1 MASSRFSSPF
11 FKKSPLHGAYTSGV
25 DGMVTV
31 SYADIHKDFQKGV
44 SDNANTARAIYDEG
58 KTNNC
63 SLLDQRLATDKLG
76 KDAYAISK
84 KNCANQEKEN
94 YLNSPEGQK
103 ALRDQEISEIGEAA
117 AKQAS
122 ETLQGYSGK
131 FDMMKSWGIA
141 KKQKEEEAKK
151 SMNTYFSN
159 KEEEQEYRNQK
170 K

>member
-44 SDNANTARAIYDEG
+44 SDNVNTARAIYDEG
-58 KTNNC
+58 KTDNC
-63 SLLDQRLATDKLG
+63 SLLDQRLATNKLG

-94 YLNSPEGQK
+94 YLNSPEGQE

-122 ETLQGYSGK
+122 ETLQGYPGK

>member
-44 SDNANTARAIYDEG
+44 SDNVNTARAIYDEG

-94 YLNSPEGQK
+94 YLNSPEGQE